1 LKSAS
6 ISILV
11 NKSPIDEFI
20 PQREHRQGNPLAS
33 FLFNIVVEGLTGLM
47 REAQEKNL
55 FQGFMVGRNN
65 VDINLLQYADDMVF
79 FGKTILVNVKAI

>member
-1 LKSAS
+1 
-6 ISILV
+6 
-11 NKSPIDEFI
+11 
-20 PQREHRQGNPLAS
+20 
-33 FLFNIVVEGLTGLM
+33 M

>member
-1 LKSAS
+1 M
-6 ISILV
+6 
-11 NKSPIDEFI
+11 
-20 PQREHRQGNPLAS
+20 RQGNPLAS